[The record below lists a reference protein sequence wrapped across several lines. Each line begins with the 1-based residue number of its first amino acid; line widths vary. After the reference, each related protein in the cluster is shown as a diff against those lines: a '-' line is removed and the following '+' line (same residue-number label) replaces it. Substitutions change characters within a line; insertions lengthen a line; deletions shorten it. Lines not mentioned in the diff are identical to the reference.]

1 MYFNLRNNNI
11 TNLPPN
17 GYFEDGT
24 LVQGLNLADFET
36 QKLCGYLPIK
46 SDTPQPENTS
56 EDENQRTVVVEE
68 DGVNITRVWVTNP
81 VVVSVP
87 SSISPRQIRL
97 WFINNNILLSSV
109 EAAINSISDSVLRE
123 KTMVEWEY
131 SPYVE
136 RNHPMIEILGS
147 VLGLS
152 PQQID
157 TAFIEASSL

>member
-1 MYFNLRNNNI
+1 MYYNI
-11 TNLPPN
+11 RTNFILELPLS

-109 EAAINSISDSVLRE
+109 EAAINSISDSVLKE
-123 KTMVEWEY
+123 KTLVEWEY

-136 RNHPMIEILGS
+136 RNHPMVEALGS

-152 PQQID
+152 SQQID
-157 TAFIEASSL
+157 QAFIEASSL

>member
-1 MYFNLRNNNI
+1 MYYNI
-11 TNLPPN
+11 RTNFILELPLN
-17 GYFEDGT
+17 GYFENGT

-46 SDTPQPENTS
+46 SDTPQPENTT

-97 WFINNNILLSSV
+97 WFINNNISLASV
-109 EAAINSISDSVLRE
+109 ESAINSITDPILRE
-123 KTMVEWEY
+123 KTLVEWEY

-136 RNHPMIEILGS
+136 RNHPMVEALGS
-147 VLGLS
+147 VLGLNS
-152 PQQID
+152 QQID
-157 TAFIEASSL
+157 QAFIEASSL

>member
-1 MYFNLRNNNI
+1 MYYNI
-11 TNLPPN
+11 RTNFILELPLN

-46 SDTPQPENTS
+46 SDTPQPENTT

-87 SSISPRQIRL
+87 PSISPRQIRL

-136 RNHPMIEILGS
+136 RNHPMINTLGAT
-147 VLGLS
+147 LGLTGE
-152 PQQID
+152 QID
-157 TAFIEASSL
+157 TAFIEASNL